1 MRRDLTFAIAASL
14 AIILGSPYIGQIRE
28 RVQAALPGQYRIIMA
43 SIVIGAALVAVV
55 AATARIR
62 QDRLRRYL
70 SLAAAFGVATAYA
83 AVTRTGNA
91 DRDWI
96 ERFHFVE
103 YGLVTYLFY
112 RVWRHRADRAAL
124 VLPACAGLVVGILDE
139 WFQWFVPVRVGE
151 FHDVLINAVAVGC
164 GILFS
169 LGVSPLE
176 RRVAPGDGRRV
187 IAAAAA
193 AVVVTAA
200 LFIESVHLGHE
211 VRDPRVGTFRSQFD
225 AEALSAAGADRAAR
239 WSTSP
244 PDTPDRIAREDHYRS
259 EGQWHVQR
267 RNQAW
272 GGADRWRA
280 WHENL
285 ILETFFGPVL
295 DLGVRW
301 PPEQRAEAESVALA
315 DRASYVSD
323 AEPYPIVALRSS
335 IFWVLIAVLLAA
347 IAVLSLRRAPP
358 VSGGVAV

>member
-1 MRRDLTFAIAASL
+1 MRRDLTLAIAASL

-28 RVQAALPGQYRIIMA
+28 SVQAALPGQYRVIVA
-43 SIVIGAALVAVV
+43 SIVIGASV
-55 AATARIR
+55 AAIVAAIARIR

-70 SLAAAFGVATAYA
+70 YLAAAFGLAAAYA

-96 ERFHFVE
+96 ERFHFVQ

-112 RVWRHRADRAAL
+112 RVWRRRADRAAL

-151 FHDVLINAVAVGC
+151 FHDVLINGVAVGC

-169 LGVSPLE
+169 VGVNPLE
-176 RRVAPGDGRRV
+176 RSAGSRDGRRV
-187 IAAAAA
+187 IAAAAT
-193 AVVVTAA
+193 AVVLTAA
-200 LFIESVHLGHE
+200 AFIESVHLGNE

-225 AEALSAAGADRAAR
+225 AEALSAAATDRAAR
-239 WSTSP
+239 WRTSP

-272 GGADRWRA
+272 SGADRWRA

-295 DLGVRW
+295 DLGSRW
-301 PPEQRAEAESVALA
+301 PPEQRAEAEAVALA
-315 DRASYVSD
+315 DRASYISD

-335 IFWVLIAVLLAA
+335 IFWALIAVLLAG
-347 IAVLSLRRAPP
+347 IGVLSIRRAPP
-358 VSGGVAV
+358 VSGGIAV